1 MRIKALIF
9 DVDGTLADTEEAHRS
24 SFNRAFE
31 QHGLDWNW
39 SKAEYSH
46 WLKTPGGKERLRAC
60 IDSKTLPPAE
70 HRALYERVPALH
82 RSKTDIY
89 ARLVHDGQVPLRDG
103 VRRLL
108 DEAASAGVRLAIA
121 STTSRENID
130 ALLSVDLGEGAVRR
144 FSAIG
149 AGDEVR
155 RKKPA
160 SDIYELVL
168 RRLGESAAECV
179 AIEDSFH
186 GLTAAR
192 GAGLFT
198 VVTPSQ
204 WTSGE
209 DFSAADLQ
217 LASLGSCDRPLME
230 LEYAFGVI
238 RKWGW
243 RLKSTA
249 VGEA

>member
-24 SFNRAFE
+24 SFNQAFE

-39 SKAEYSH
+39 SKAEYAH
-46 WLKTPGGKERLRAC
+46 WLKTTGGKERIRAY
-60 IDSKTLPPAE
+60 IDSLALPPAE
-70 HRALYERVPALH
+70 QRVLTEAVSALH

-89 ARLVHDGQVPLRDG
+89 ARLVRDGQVPLRDG
-103 VRRLL
+103 IVRLL
-108 DEAASAGVRLAIA
+108 DEAESAGVRLAIA

-130 ALLSVDLGEGAVRR
+130 ALLSVALGEGAVKR

-149 AGDEVR
+149 AGDEVE

-160 SDIYELVL
+160 PDIYEWVL
-168 RRLGESAAECV
+168 RQLRESAAECV
-179 AIEDSFH
+179 AVEDSLH
-186 GLTAAR
+186 GLTAAKA
-192 GAGLFT
+192 AGLFT

-209 DFSAADLQ
+209 DFSAADL
-217 LASLGSCDRPLME
+217 LLTSLGSCDRPLME

-243 RLKSTA
+243 RLKSRA